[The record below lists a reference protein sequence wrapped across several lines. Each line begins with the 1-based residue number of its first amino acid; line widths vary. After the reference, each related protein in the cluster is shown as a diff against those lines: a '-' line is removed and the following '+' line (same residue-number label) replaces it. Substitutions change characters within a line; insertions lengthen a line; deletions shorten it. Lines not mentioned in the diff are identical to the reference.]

1 MSGVP
6 LEVRGR
12 QEDARWPD
20 RKLPSIALATHYVAP
35 ELRPS
40 LQSRGSLA
48 TEASITVCPHG
59 QQWRQQFRGYGS
71 QLRTHEV
78 RACPTVPPRCDV
90 SEAAVS

>member
-1 MSGVP
+1 MGVSQGR
-6 LEVRGR
+6 ENVRLWDVR
-12 QEDARWPD
+12 Q
-20 RKLPSIALATHYVAP
+20 LAL
-35 ELRPS
+35 
-40 LQSRGSLA
+40 LA
-48 TEASITVCPHG
+48 LVPVSTGIGHGISVCPHG